1 MVQPPQ
7 DPKPAPAAPDT
18 EAVLRAKYLDYC
30 SARVAEI
37 LLRLSPDEIFVM
49 ARETG
54 GTQEGTAA
62 LSYDAMVEMATT
74 RIYRQLDLPRFD
86 DWVAQYKE
94 DPARFEGEILGF
106 WELDQKVPSQGSP

>member
-7 DPKPAPAAPDT
+7 DPKPPSAAPQT

-49 ARETG
+49 AREAG
-54 GTQEGTAA
+54 GTPEGTPA
-62 LSYDAMVEMATT
+62 LSYDAMVELATT
-74 RIYRQLDLPRFD
+74 RIYRKLELPRFD
-86 DWVAQYKE
+86 EWVAEYKE
-94 DPARFEGEILGF
+94 DPARFEGEILGI
-106 WELDQKVPSQGSP
+106 WELDHKVPSQGSS